1 MPRKFDPEKFYGKVF
16 DLLDEKEDYS
26 GALKLLETVP
36 PAHKKKKEYHIFK
49 AVCYYYLDKDKKA
62 LTHLNKIS
70 SKFRKDPDYQ
80 FLKAECHYDLGR
92 DKDLDPA
99 IQAYSNAIE
108 LYESDPKSLEWFG
121 EEDMTSARSKILSYR
136 ALKGINELNENNL
149 KSVQESL
156 DYIMEHHSDCMDEDS
171 FGPTGVFLVKCSLS
185 DEFSD
190 RKEDYIDLSITSLE
204 KAIKKCEKDSQNL
217 NLYKN
222 VLGWAYSLSGI
233 NAIEKEDISSIKRMA
248 EKIIGMDLT
257 LSDEYEA
264 YLHIGIFLV
273 SCYNIKDLLET
284 DEQYLLNAQTFLSEC
299 LKSDVKDIKNTSK
312 LYLGILNI
320 DNQDAFNDYTR
331 GLEFDDE
338 LFNDIYIIFQTLHDL
353 NKKPRSVIQALNNLK
368 ERKNIPEIL
377 INFYLVLAYWNA
389 KQKNKAKK
397 LLTKIKRE
405 DFPSAFYL
413 LPVFDLA
420 CCVILDSS
428 EAKVHLEEW
437 VEQYPDSE
445 RFKEFLE
452 SAEKENLDAIN
463 GEPINILIP
472 ISCNNYSI
480 ISNDQIKELSYTI
493 GHDSPIK
500 LKDRSKH
507 PDDSKTLLNT
517 FIYARNVWEISFNGK
532 SVSLSN
538 TFGLKYIHYILDQPR
553 VHISCFDIE
562 KSLDIGDSTLI
573 NTEEIKTNTSQDG
586 SQKKNGNGSF
596 PPVKGY
602 EIIDDQAEKEYKEKL
617 KDLYDEYQTSIEL
630 SDTIRKEEIESEIDQ
645 INHQL
650 KSGRNI
656 HGRKREFSTDS
667 EKCRQ
672 RVLRNYKTALKNID
686 KHLPELA
693 NYLKDQIV
701 TGFYYIY
708 KHEDSTEWTLS

>member
-1 MPRKFDPEKFYGKVF
+1 M
-16 DLLDEKEDYS
+16 
-26 GALKLLETVP
+26 
-36 PAHKKKKEYHIFK
+36 
-49 AVCYYYLDKDKKA
+49 
-62 LTHLNKIS
+62 
-70 SKFRKDPDYQ
+70 Q
-80 FLKAECHYDLGR
+80 
-92 DKDLDPA
+92 
-99 IQAYSNAIE
+99 
-108 LYESDPKSLEWFG
+108 
-121 EEDMTSARSKILSYR
+121 
-136 ALKGINELNENNL
+136 
-149 KSVQESL
+149 
-156 DYIMEHHSDCMDEDS
+156 HHSDCKDEYS
-171 FGPTGVFLVKCSLS
+171 FGLTGFFLLKCSLS

-204 KAIKKCEKDSQNL
+204 KAIKKCRKNSQDL
-217 NLYKN
+217 PFYKN
-222 VLGWAYSLSGI
+222 MLGWAYSLSGI

-284 DEQYLLNAQTFLSEC
+284 DEQYLLNAQIFLSEC

-312 LYLGILNI
+312 LYLGILNG

-338 LFNDIYIIFQTLHDL
+338 LLNDIYIFVQSLLDL
-353 NKKPRSVIQALNNLK
+353 DKKPQSVIQALNNLK
-368 ERKNIPEIL
+368 ERKNIPELQINLIL
-377 INFYLVLAYWNA
+377 VITYAGA

-397 LLTKIKRE
+397 LLTEIKRE
-405 DFPSAFYL
+405 DFSNYFHL

-428 EAKVHLEEW
+428 EAKVHLEEL

-493 GHDSPIK
+493 GHDSPRK

-517 FIYARNVWEISFNGK
+517 FIYTRTVWEISFNGK

-596 PPVKGY
+596 RPVKGY
-602 EIIDDQAEKEYKEKL
+602 EIIDDKAEKEYKEKL
-617 KDLYDEYQTSIEL
+617 KNLLDKYKTEKEL
-630 SDTIRKEEIESEIDQ
+630 GDTTRKGELEIEIDQ
-645 INHQL
+645 LYHQL
-650 KSGRNI
+650 NSGRNI
-656 HGRKREFSTDS
+656 HGRKKEFSTDS

-672 RVLRNYKTALKNID
+672 RVLRNYKTALKNIN

-701 TGFYYIY
+701 TGFSYIY

>member
-1 MPRKFDPEKFYGKVF
+1 MPSKFDPEKFYGKVL
-16 DLLDEKEDYS
+16 DLLDEEDYS

-36 PAHKKKKEYHIFK
+36 PAHKKKNEYHFGK
-49 AVCYYYLDKDKKA
+49 AMCYYHLDEDKKA

-70 SKFRKDPDYQ
+70 SKSRKDPDYQ
-80 FLKAECHYDLGR
+80 FLKAGCHYCLGR
-92 DKDLDPA
+92 DKDMDPA

-121 EEDMTSARSKILSYR
+121 EEDMTFARSNLLGCM
-136 ALKGINELNENNL
+136 AVKGMNELNETNL

-156 DYIMEHHSDCMDEDS
+156 DYIMEHHSDCEDEYS
-171 FGPTGVFLVKCSLS
+171 FGGTGVFLVICAQS

-190 RKEDYIDLSITSLE
+190 RKEDYIDLSIASLE

-353 NKKPRSVIQALNNLK
+353 NKKPQSVIRALNNLK
-368 ERKNIPEIL
+368 ERKNIPELL
-377 INFYLVLAYWNA
+377 INLLLVIAYDEA
-389 KQKNKAKK
+389 KQKDKAKK
-397 LLTKIKRE
+397 LLTEIKRE
-405 DFPSAFYL
+405 DFSNYFHL

-428 EAKVHLEEW
+428 EAKDHLEEL
-437 VEQYPDSE
+437 VELYPDSE

-452 SAEKENLDAIN
+452 SAEKENLDAIK
-463 GEPINILIP
+463 GELIEILIP
-472 ISCNNYSI
+472 ISCNNYRI

-493 GHDSPIK
+493 DNGSPIK
-500 LKDRSKH
+500 LKDRSKQAEGKREKDVNSVNFE
-507 PDDSKTLLNT
+507 PYPISLNEVKELAFNESKNQVEFLLNSEKKLIIKYDSPKFWLFWFLAKEYLSEDGGESWLGFPNLHLDVINEIWLKWHKEELINHLTGIVSDYCDTPTLPMISINNCKNDLQNKILNWDKKFLKHFVKIPGNKHKSWVFDLNGGNRRNIRSEIVKPLKTYLNDPLKLFKTVESTISHRPSQFTINPELDIKIT
-517 FIYARNVWEISFNGK
+517 FI
-532 SVSLSN
+532 L
-538 TFGLKYIHYILDQPR
+538 
-553 VHISCFDIE
+553 
-562 KSLDIGDSTLI
+562 
-573 NTEEIKTNTSQDG
+573 
-586 SQKKNGNGSF
+586 
-596 PPVKGY
+596 
-602 EIIDDQAEKEYKEKL
+602 
-617 KDLYDEYQTSIEL
+617 
-630 SDTIRKEEIESEIDQ
+630 
-645 INHQL
+645 
-650 KSGRNI
+650 
-656 HGRKREFSTDS
+656 
-667 EKCRQ
+667 
-672 RVLRNYKTALKNID
+672 
-686 KHLPELA
+686 
-693 NYLKDQIV
+693 
-701 TGFYYIY
+701 
-708 KHEDSTEWTLS
+708 